1 MATEEPEPILV
12 PVEPVGPVQ
21 GFRWKYALWL
31 SLACVVASTLMVP
44 YAHALLIQAKNTGI
58 PPGLLPIALALGVV
72 IESMISLGLILLGVA
87 LGESIGLAWP
97 PLVGWNEGSE
107 GARRGRAALA
117 QAVGLGVLLGVLLLA
132 SSGLFRGTM
141 PGELKHPAWWRG
153 LLAAVGAG
161 VREEVWLRLGLLT
174 FFAWIGT
181 RLTGPK
187 AVTPGVFWT
196 AKVVAAILFGA
207 MHLPQAAQL
216 LGLTGPIVAFVLL
229 GNGVPG
235 LVFGWLYWR
244 KGLLAAMAS
253 HFALD
258 VVLKVVVPLLG
269 G

>member
-1 MATEEPEPILV
+1 MAIEEPESVLV
-12 PVEPVGPVQ
+12 PVDQVGPARH
-21 GFRWKYALWL
+21 FRWKYALWL
-31 SLACVVASTLMVP
+31 SLACAVASALMVP
-44 YAHALLIQAKNTGI
+44 YSHALLIQAKNTGI
-58 PPGLLPIALALGVV
+58 PPALLPIALALGVV
-72 IESMISLGLILLGVA
+72 IESVMSVGLILLGLA

-97 PLVGWNEGSE
+97 PLVGWEEGSE
-107 GARRGRAALA
+107 GARRRRAALG
-117 QAVGLGVLLGVLLLA
+117 QAVGLGVLLGVLLLGI
-132 SSGLFRGTM
+132 SGLMRGTM
-141 PGELKHPAWWRG
+141 PGELKHPEWWKG

-161 VREEVWLRLGLLT
+161 IREEVWLRLGLLT

-181 RLTGPK
+181 RLTGRK

-196 AKVVAAILFGA
+196 ANVLAALLFGA
-207 MHLPQAAQL
+207 MHLPQAAQR

-258 VVLKVVVPLLG
+258 VVLKVVVPILG